1 MKGLFITFEGGEGS
15 GKTTQVALL
24 KNAFA
29 KAKIDAVFTREPG
42 GCPEAEAIRTL
53 LLTGAGDKWQPL
65 TETLLFQAARVEHVQ
80 RLIKPSLEAE
90 KHVISDRFFDSTCV
104 YQGHARGLGVDYMK
118 ALHKLTV
125 GDFTPD
131 LTIYIDITPED
142 GLKRASSRNGNETRF
157 ESLDISFHHKVR
169 EGFLN
174 SARQEPQRFAV
185 IDGAQGKEQVH
196 SQILDAL
203 DTKLGLK
210 L

>member
-1 MKGLFITFEGGEGS
+1 MKGFFISLEGGEGS
-15 GKTTQVALL
+15 GKTTQLALL
-24 KNAFA
+24 KDAFV
-29 KAKIDAVFTREPG
+29 KAGKEAVFTREPG

-80 RLIKPSLEAE
+80 RLIKPSLEAR
-90 KHVISDRFFDSTCV
+90 KHVVSDRFFDSTCV
-104 YQGHARGLGVDYMK
+104 YQGHARGLGIDYMK

-131 LTIYIDITPED
+131 LTIYIDIKPED
-142 GLKRASSRNGNETRF
+142 GLKRANSRQGNETRF

-169 EGFLN
+169 EGFLQ
-174 SARQEPQRFAV
+174 AAGKEPQRFEV
-185 IDGAQGKEQVH
+185 IDGAQAKEQVH
-196 SQILDAL
+196 TQILAAL
-203 DTKLGLK
+203 NKRLGLK